1 MKKIYLSSEVF
12 VSWVSYI
19 MVYLN
24 SGYNLYQSIKQSIDL
39 VDETL
44 KEKLLELVELMN
56 RDKSLGPFQNLAA
69 NFESELIHQIIAQ
82 FYQVNKIGKID
93 DQLEQVIPLVER
105 LRQQV
110 IESKVKSEQQVLNFY
125 LIAPLVGTAIISLY
139 FSTGIL
145 TLLIGN
151 LYG

>member
-1 MKKIYLSSEVF
+1 MKKIYVDSDLF

-19 MVYLN
+19 LVYLN
-24 SGYNLYQSIKQSIDL
+24 SGFNLFQSIKQSVEL
-39 VDETL
+39 VAEPL
-44 KEKLLELVELMN
+44 QEKLLELVELMTK
-56 RDKSLGPFQNLAA
+56 DKSLGPFQNFAA

-82 FYQVNKIGKID
+82 FYQVNKIGKSD

-110 IESKVKSEQQVLNFY
+110 IESKVKNEQQVLNFY